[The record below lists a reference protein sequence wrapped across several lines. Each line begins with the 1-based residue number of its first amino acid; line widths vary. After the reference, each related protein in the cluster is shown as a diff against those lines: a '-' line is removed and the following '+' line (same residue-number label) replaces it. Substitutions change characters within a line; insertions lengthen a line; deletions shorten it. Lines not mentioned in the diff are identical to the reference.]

1 MITKRDAHKNFK
13 LLMDKSASGAEFGGC
28 PAFLTEEIDALL
40 DQAALEVISNKYSGT
55 QNQVGF
61 EGNAKRITDLN
72 SLIGTAII
80 SINSTNE
87 EQDTTLLID
96 NCAQFTLPE
105 DFMFYVDSIVQ
116 YTKGNDTKLSRV
128 RLISHEESS
137 KFIHTDDNNPYIPD
151 IVAVLEGDKI
161 TIYYDLY
168 TVDNIV
174 LMQLNYI
181 FRPTKFEDL
190 NADDPISDFNN
201 NVLNEIIN
209 RAVVIALENIES
221 QRVNTKA
228 QLNGVQE

>member
-55 QNQVGF
+55 QNQAGF
-61 EGNAKRITDLN
+61 ESNNKRITDLN
-72 SLIGTAII
+72 SLVGTALI
-80 SINSTNE
+80 STNINE
-87 EQDTTLLID
+87 EGSTPIID
-96 NCAQFTLPE
+96 NCAAFKLPD
-105 DFMFYVDSIVQ
+105 DFLFYVDSIVQ
-116 YTKGNDTKLSRV
+116 YTKDENTKLSRV

-151 IVAVLEGDKI
+151 IVAVLEEGKI

-168 TVDNIV
+168 TIDNIV

-181 FRPTKFEDL
+181 FKPTKFKDL
-190 NADDPISDFNN
+190 NADDNISDFNDN
-201 NVLNEIIN
+201 ILNEIIN
-209 RAVVIALENIES
+209 RAVIIALENVES